1 MIKIAVFV
9 SLFTLSIGSAFAQT
23 ATDSIPKFDP
33 KVKNALNM
41 VDQMAYQ
48 AGLRYSDL
56 SIAKIKLYDLMA
68 RNPEDLRYMEALGS
82 LYFEAGE
89 YASSALVAMDIL
101 KINDKNVGALEIA
114 SYALEQLGAFD
125 RAERLVDL
133 VTAVVDGA
141 ELAGLSLFAGWQSQ
155 ARVSDPLGR
164 CYQLLNVLRELRGSV
179 HITAVVAHGV
189 TPLQALLA
197 NPNNNGSETAER
209 FGWSGPYQD
218 VKHLRDDFMAAENL
232 TNVLMAQHLSVLTTV
247 EQNELLELVTEVH
260 SILFP

>member
-1 MIKIAVFV
+1 MMKIAVFV

-125 RAERLVDL
+125 RALPYYESLHLLTGDNFSLYKSAYLQFSMKRYAEAMNSLTMLMKLAKTDEKIGF
-133 VTAVVDGA
+133 AV
-141 ELAGLSLFAGWQSQ
+141 
-155 ARVSDPLGR
+155 
-164 CYQLLNVLRELRGSV
+164 
-179 HITAVVAHGV
+179 
-189 TPLQALLA
+189 
-197 NPNNNGSETAER
+197 SETET
-209 FGWSGPYQD
+209 QQVD
-218 VKHLRDDFMAAENL
+218 MKAAALNLKGLVYLEQASKSEAKAAFTEALALEPTFTQAKENL
-232 TNVLMAQHLSVLTTV
+232 AKTN
-247 EQNELLELVTEVH
+247 
-260 SILFP
+260 

>member
-33 KVKNALNM
+33 KVKNALNL
-41 VDQMAYQ
+41 VDQLAYQ

-56 SIAKIKLYDLMA
+56 SIAKIKLYDLLA

-125 RAERLVDL
+125 RALPYYESLHLLTGDNFSLYKSAYLQYSMKRYAEAMNSLTMLVK
-133 VTAVVDGA
+133 
-141 ELAGLSLFAGWQSQ
+141 LAKADEKIGFA
-155 ARVSDPLGR
+155 
-164 CYQLLNVLRELRGSV
+164 
-179 HITAVVAHGV
+179 I
-189 TPLQALLA
+189 
-197 NPNNNGSETAER
+197 SETET
-209 FGWSGPYQD
+209 QQVD
-218 VKHLRDDFMAAENL
+218 MKAAALNLKGLVFLDQNSKVEAKAAFNEALVIEPTFTQAKENL
-232 TNVLMAQHLSVLTTV
+232 VKTN
-247 EQNELLELVTEVH
+247 
-260 SILFP
+260 

>member
-125 RAERLVDL
+125 RALPYYESLHLLTGDNFSLYKSAYLQFSMKRYAEAMNSLTMLMKLAKTDEKIGF
-133 VTAVVDGA
+133 AV
-141 ELAGLSLFAGWQSQ
+141 
-155 ARVSDPLGR
+155 
-164 CYQLLNVLRELRGSV
+164 
-179 HITAVVAHGV
+179 
-189 TPLQALLA
+189 
-197 NPNNNGSETAER
+197 SETET
-209 FGWSGPYQD
+209 QQVD
-218 VKHLRDDFMAAENL
+218 MKAAALNLKGLVYLEQASKSEAKAAFTEALALEPTFTQAKENL
-232 TNVLMAQHLSVLTTV
+232 AKTN
-247 EQNELLELVTEVH
+247 
-260 SILFP
+260 

>member
-1 MIKIAVFV
+1 MMKIAVFV
-9 SLFTLSIGSAFAQT
+9 FLFTLSIGSTLAQT

-33 KVKNALNM
+33 KVKSALNM

-56 SIAKIKLYDLMA
+56 SIAKIKLYDLLA

-125 RAERLVDL
+125 RALPYYESLHLLTGDNFSLYKSAYLQYSMKRYAEAMNSLTMLMKLAKPDEKIGF
-133 VTAVVDGA
+133 AVS
-141 ELAGLSLFAGWQSQ
+141 E
-155 ARVSDPLGR
+155 
-164 CYQLLNVLRELRGSV
+164 
-179 HITAVVAHGV
+179 
-189 TPLQALLA
+189 
-197 NPNNNGSETAER
+197 SETQQVGMKAAALNLKGLVYLDQNSNAEA
-209 FGWSGPYQD
+209 
-218 VKHLRDDFMAAENL
+218 KAAFNEALALEPNFTQAKENL
-232 TNVLMAQHLSVLTTV
+232 AKTN
-247 EQNELLELVTEVH
+247 
-260 SILFP
+260 

>member
-1 MIKIAVFV
+1 MMKIAVFV
-9 SLFTLSIGSAFAQT
+9 SLFTLSIGSALAQT

-114 SYALEQLGAFD
+114 SYALEQLGAID
-125 RAERLVDL
+125 RALPYYESLHLLTGDNFSLYKSADL
-133 VTAVVDGA
+133 QYSMKRYA
-141 ELAGLSLFAGWQSQ
+141 EAMNSLTM
-155 ARVSDPLGR
+155 LMK
-164 CYQLLNVLRELRGSV
+164 
-179 HITAVVAHGV
+179 VAKADEKIGF
-189 TPLQALLA
+189 PI
-197 NPNNNGSETAER
+197 SETETQQV
-209 FGWSGPYQD
+209 SM
-218 VKHLRDDFMAAENL
+218 KAAALNLKGLVFLDQNSKTEAKAAFTEALALEPNFKKAKENIAKA
-232 TNVLMAQHLSVLTTV
+232 N
-247 EQNELLELVTEVH
+247 
-260 SILFP
+260 